1 MISLTRRASS
11 SALSRASF
19 SSGVSLGGGAIAI
32 ARGSSTEMRMFT
44 DKIIEQIIS
53 DKRRR
58 KKEKKR
64 KTDKDKRI

>member
-1 MISLTRRASS
+1 
-11 SALSRASF
+11 
-19 SSGVSLGGGAIAI
+19 
-32 ARGSSTEMRMFT
+32 MFT